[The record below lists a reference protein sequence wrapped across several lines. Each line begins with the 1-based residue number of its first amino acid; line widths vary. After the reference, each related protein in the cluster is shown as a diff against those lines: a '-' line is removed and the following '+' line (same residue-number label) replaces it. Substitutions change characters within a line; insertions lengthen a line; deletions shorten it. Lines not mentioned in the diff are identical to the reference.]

1 MSAWSAV
8 LPMVWLTSCMVLST
22 SANFA
27 TAMPPTATRG
37 TVSFCVRFVPI
48 SVTLP
53 PTSLIFSPAACICE
67 PNTDAADA
75 DCDSRLFNWFSVSII
90 SRCKASYF
98 SCPISSG
105 VTFSA
110 VSLSVWRRPRV
121 SSTAFLSSPCFC
133 VSSSVLDGSSLSS
146 LLTSLRDDCVFLRL
160 ESTLFSDCSSFVV
173 SPPISIVIPLIL
185 PAAINCSC

>member
-1 MSAWSAV
+1 MV
-8 LPMVWLTSCMVLST
+8 LLVSCIVLST

-27 TAMPPTATRG
+27 TATPPAATRG
-37 TVSFCVRFVPI
+37 TVSFCVRLVPI

-53 PTSLIFSPAACICE
+53 PTSLIFSPAACILE
-67 PNTDAADA
+67 PSTDAADA
-75 DCDSRLFNWFSVSII
+75 DCDSRLFSFCSVSMI
-90 SRCKASYF
+90 SLCRASYF

-105 VTFSA
+105 VTFSEA
-110 VSLSVWRRPRV
+110 SLSACRRAFV
-121 SSTAFLSSPCFC
+121 SSIAFFSIPCFC

-146 LLTSLRDDCVFLRL
+146 LFTSLRDDCVLLRL
-160 ESTLFSDCSSFVV
+160 ESTFLSDCSSFVV